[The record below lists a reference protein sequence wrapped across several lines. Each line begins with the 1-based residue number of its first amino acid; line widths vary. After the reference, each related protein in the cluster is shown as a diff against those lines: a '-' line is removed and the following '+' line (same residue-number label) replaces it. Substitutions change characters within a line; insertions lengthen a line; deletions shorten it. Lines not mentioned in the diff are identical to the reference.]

1 MSTPNETQRA
11 LLDALDAAARARA
24 DADHA
29 YRVALEAAAEGC
41 GYAAAAEA
49 AGTSRQAVRQQL
61 LLIQSRRAEAPAS
74 TAQKAHGGTRSAG

>member
-1 MSTPNETQRA
+1 MTTTTDRQRE

-24 DADHA
+24 DAEHT
-29 YRVALEAAAEGC
+29 YRVALEAAAMSC

-61 LLIQSRRAEAPAS
+61 LLMQSRREQAPAS
-74 TAQKAHGGTRSAG
+74 TRQKARGGTRAAS